1 MMHAAESDCGPEVGS
16 TPSGSRR
23 AATGVRNDRGAR
35 PQTVEDH
42 DRRFCRRRPL
52 TWRLSRVFPGPQR
65 HAVPCRN
72 ARYRSRTEE
81 ARGSNPLTS
90 TPTLQVRASPARC
103 WRRSRHVPAAVRPQL
118 KSQSSP
124 EGSQKREGLGPRPHH
139 DHAAWSPP
147 AADRRAIL
155 ARIPLLRLA
164 TRSTWPT
171 AHHRP
176 RRRPSRSR
184 PAAGPAQPVP
194 ASRARLQPRADDAP
208 SWTRRA
214 TTPTPAIPAVRAAG
228 PTATPYDLIPV
239 GHNGRRR
246 PDTGHLDAPDARTGH
261 RSPGQ
266 APRDT
271 GHSHRTPDRN
281 ADTVTT
287 AQSASGPPWPP
298 RRATAR

>member
-1 MMHAAESDCGPEVGS
+1 MPGTDLARRKPGVQI
-16 TPSGSRR
+16 PSPP
-23 AATGVRNDRGAR
+23 
-35 PQTVEDH
+35 PQH
-42 DRRFCRRRPL
+42 CRSERRPL
-52 TWRLSRVFPGPQR
+52 DAGDALGTFRPRCGRSSSHSPARRAL
-65 HAVPCRN
+65 RN
-72 ARYRSRTEE
+72 AR
-81 ARGSNPLTS
+81 
-90 TPTLQVRASPARC
+90 
-103 WRRSRHVPAAVRPQL
+103 
-118 KSQSSP
+118 
-124 EGSQKREGLGPRPHH
+124 GLGPRPHH